1 MPRIVLVEE
10 DAITRRRA
18 AEALAAA
25 DYQVEPC
32 PEPGAAFACA
42 CQLQPDLV
50 ILDVAA
56 SSRRV
61 GYRVLN
67 QLKQQEETQAIPVL
81 LAGPTTPML
90 ARDRQVLAERGVHVL
105 PDRVDP
111 SDLPRRVAEILAA
124 PPAAEAVLT

>member
-10 DAITRRRA
+10 DATTRRRA
-18 AEALAAA
+18 AEVLAAA
-25 DYQVEPC
+25 DYQVDRC

-42 CQLQPDLV
+42 CRTQPDLV

-81 LAGPTTPML
+81 LAAPATPTL
-90 ARDRQVLAERGVHVL
+90 ARDRRVLAERGVHLL
-105 PDRVDP
+105 PHPVSP
-111 SDLPRRVAEILAA
+111 SELPRWVAEILASR
-124 PPAAEAVLT
+124 PAAEEVLT